1 MTRVPLVISKGMLS
15 LAARRGCGRIGE
27 AMWRPVF
34 ARGIKFNAKDYPPSP
49 GFKVYSGDLENAI
62 AAQIKSLPD
71 PSKLYQ
77 NADGT
82 PKSPAD
88 IELKGAAALG
98 ALFDVSRASLLDR
111 FKLSSEQALT
121 LNENSAHLEN
131 FFLNG
136 RRILDK
142 IPVEDPATGEVTWT
156 VVRENQ
162 KEGWEPIMYYGY
174 VPGLL
179 IALVFYFFLDK
190 GSLSDWAL
198 EELRLRALEKFGDKG
213 DNDVKLSAEEKK
225 ERDELVVERILS
237 GDYDRLAGLRKA
249 GSELPSSLL

>member
-1 MTRVPLVISKGMLS
+1 MLS
-15 LAARRGCGRIGE
+15 LAARRGCGRLGGSI
-27 AMWRPVF
+27 WHPSF
-34 ARGIKFNAKDYPPSP
+34 TRGLKFNATDYPPSP
-49 GFKVYSGDLENAI
+49 GFKVYSADLENAI
-62 AAQIKSLPD
+62 AKQIKALPD
-71 PSKLYQ
+71 PTKLYQ

-82 PKSPAD
+82 PKSPEDA
-88 IELKGAAALG
+88 ELKGAAALG
-98 ALFDVSRASLLDR
+98 ALYDSPRASLLDR
-111 FKLSSEQALT
+111 FKLSQEQALT

-142 IPVEDPATGEVTWT
+142 IPVEDPATGDIKWT
-156 VVRENQ
+156 IVRENQ

-198 EELRLRALEKFGDKG
+198 EELRLRALEKFGDVPES
-213 DNDVKLSAEEKK
+213 DEQNLSNEEKK
-225 ERDELVVERILS
+225 KRDEIMVERILS